1 MSEPR
6 YSLIYNDRK
15 GNWWLEICPEP
26 YQWNEKKQ
34 DWEENRYLRY
44 SAYKD
49 VYGSFK
55 TKKKAIKY
63 LSNFQNTGEETP
75 ILESDFISEP
85 PSYYDVNDNEMPKY
99 NY

>member
-6 YSLIYNDRK
+6 YSLIYNDKK

-26 YQWNEKKQ
+26 YQWDEDKQ
-34 DWEENRYLRY
+34 DFIEDDSLRY
-44 SAYKD
+44 STNKD

-75 ILESDFISEP
+75 ILESSFIDEP
-85 PSYYDVNDNEMPKY
+85 CLYYDVNDKEMPKY